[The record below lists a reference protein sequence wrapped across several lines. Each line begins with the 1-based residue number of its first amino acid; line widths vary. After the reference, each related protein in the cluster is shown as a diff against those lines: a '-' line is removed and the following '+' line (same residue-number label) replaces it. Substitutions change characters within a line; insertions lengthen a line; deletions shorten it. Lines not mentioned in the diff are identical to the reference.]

1 VLRLLLGA
9 VYTGMGLA
17 QLASFSQMPAILGA
31 YCLVHGGAAALL
43 AGAFIAGELL
53 CGLWFL
59 TRTGSRAAVPVWV
72 YAAVSAAWAALA
84 VQAVTR
90 GLTVENCG
98 CFGRYLSQHL
108 GPVTLAEDALALFYA
123 ALLLRAVYRRPRGS

>member
-53 CGLWFL
+53 CGLSFL
-59 TRTGSRAAVPVWV
+59 TRPGSRAAVPVWV
-72 YAAVSAAWAALA
+72 WCTRRSRRRGRRWLCRLSRAA
-84 VQAVTR
+84 
-90 GLTVENCG
+90 
-98 CFGRYLSQHL
+98 
-108 GPVTLAEDALALFYA
+108 
-123 ALLLRAVYRRPRGS
+123 